1 MKLSSLIDRNL
12 IITDLKARDKA
23 SLIEEFVDLIDEQ
36 RKDGLRQT
44 VLDALNKRE
53 AQGGTA
59 LEKGVAVPHARLPE
73 LSEFILA
80 AGISKQGIDFGA
92 RDGKP
97 SRLFFVMLA
106 PPSKN
111 TLLLHSMAAMALL
124 TINEQNR
131 NELIAAETPAEFAAI
146 IERSGVEVKKYL
158 SCGDIMERGFETLRP
173 DMPIKD
179 AVDLFAEKGID
190 GMAVV
195 DEDGKLLGEF
205 TGREVI
211 SLGLPSYLMKFQDVA
226 FIPDFEPFE
235 DYFKKER
242 EMNVGDAYLKEVFAV
257 GESDSVLRAA
267 FLMITKGRRR
277 IYVTDDTGRL
287 IGVVNRFDLIS
298 KVLFV

>member
-1 MKLSSLIDRNL
+1 MKLSSLIDKDL

-36 RKDGLRQT
+36 RDDGMRE
-44 VLDALNKRE
+44 VFCAALNKRE

-59 LEKGVAVPHARLPE
+59 LEKSVALPHARMPE
-73 LSEFILA
+73 LDEFILA

-111 TLLLHSMAAMALL
+111 TVLLHSMAAVAML

-131 NELIAAETPAEFAAI
+131 NELIAAETPAEFAAVV
-146 IERSGVEVKKYL
+146 ERSGVEVDKYL
-158 SCGDIMERGFETLRP
+158 SCSGIMERDFETLRP

-179 AVDLFAEKGID
+179 AVDLFAEKGVD
-190 GMAVV
+190 GMVVV
-195 DEDGKLLGEF
+195 DEDGRLLGEF

-211 SLGLPSYLMKFQDVA
+211 SLGLPSYLMQFQDVA

-235 DYFKKER
+235 EYFKKER
-242 EMNVGDAYLKEVFAV
+242 EMNVGDAYRKEVFVV

-277 IYVTDDTGRL
+277 IYVTDVAGKL